1 MKTALLR
8 GAVTGAAF
16 AVAIGIPG
24 QDNPTPAAGTRT
36 PIATNT
42 PIDST
47 PTPTQRP
54 DAPPPDAGLMKPSP
68 GATPRA
74 SSEALSQPGSFEDCA
89 ENGWR
94 AHTNPKFKDR
104 KACEAW
110 VQKRRLSA
118 GRGKPRPA
126 EPNSGEPAFRSAI
139 PVRA

>member
-16 AVAIGIPG
+16 AVAIGMPG
-24 QDNPTPAAGTRT
+24 QDNRTSAAPTRT
-36 PIATNT
+36 PIATST
-42 PIDST
+42 PIGST
-47 PTPTQRP
+47 PTPTQAP
-54 DAPPPDAGLMKPSP
+54 EAPPPDAGLMKPSP

-74 SSEALSQPGSFEDCA
+74 SSEALGQRGSFEDCA
-89 ENGWR
+89 GNDWR

-110 VQKRRLSA
+110 VQKRRLST
-118 GRGKPRPA
+118 GREKPRPT